1 MIPDFKETVVRMNP
15 SIISF
20 DKLQTLQVNV
30 GNRCNQTCKHCHVS
44 AGPEGDNV
52 MSHEIMEK
60 IVFFLRNHKGLTL
73 DITGGCP
80 ELHPHF
86 KYFLEEVKDLVSRL
100 MVRTNLTILTEPG
113 MGWISEWYKNHGVV
127 LIASLPC
134 YTEDNVNKQ
143 RGKGAFKKSLDA
155 LRKLNDLGYG
165 RILELNL
172 IYNPGSDFLPAP
184 QKQLEEDYRRQLIE
198 RYGISFN
205 SLFTIVNAPL
215 GRFKN
220 YLESCGRTEDYF
232 QLLVD
237 NFNPDAAKN
246 IMCRTLINVDWRG
259 VLYNCDFNQ
268 ASEVPLRSRDGN
280 VMTIDTITDVLA
292 EGCEIV
298 MADHC
303 YCCTAG
309 AGSSCT
315 GELV

>member
-1 MIPDFKETVVRMNP
+1 MIPDFKETVVRVNS

-20 DKLQTLQVNV
+20 EKLLTLQVNV
-30 GNRCNQTCKHCHVS
+30 GNKCNQSCEHCHVA
-44 AGPEGDNV
+44 AGPAGDNV
-52 MSHEIMEK
+52 MSYEVMEK
-60 IVFFLRNHKGLTL
+60 IVLFLRNHKGLTL

-86 KYFLEEVKDLVSRL
+86 KHFLEEVKYLVSRL
-100 MVRTNLTILTEPG
+100 MVRTNLTILTEPE

-134 YTEDNVNKQ
+134 YTEDNVNQQ
-143 RGKGAFKKSLDA
+143 RGQGVFNKSLDA
-155 LRKLNDLGYG
+155 LRQLNDLGYG
-165 RILELNL
+165 RMLELNL
-172 IYNPGSDFLPAP
+172 IYNPSSDILPAP

-198 RYGISFN
+198 RYGINFN
-205 SLFTIVNAPL
+205 SLFTIVNVPL

-232 QLLVD
+232 RLLVD
-237 NFNPDAAKN
+237 NFNPDAAEN
-246 IMCRTLINVDWRG
+246 VMCRTLINVDWQG

-268 ASEVPLRSRDGN
+268 ASKLPLRSWDGKI
-280 VMTIDTITDVLA
+280 MTIDTITDVLA

>member
-113 MGWISEWYKNHGVV
+113 MGWLSEWYKNHVVV

-134 YTEDNVNKQ
+134 YTEDNVDEQ
-143 RGKGAFKKSLDA
+143 RGKGVFKKSLEA

-165 RILELNL
+165 RNLELNV
-172 IYNPGSDFLPAP
+172 IYNPGNDFLSGS

-205 SLFTIVNAPL
+205 SLFTIANAPI

-220 YLESCGRTEDYF
+220 YLDSCGRTEDYF